1 MHFSLSLSLVKLEYE
16 NAADTPVKE
25 SLPTPHQLYR
35 HGLEHLNLSIDYW
48 QRALAIINLSLANS
62 VLSTNQPDLIQH
74 DESGS
79 QTRLNDLKQKIEFL
93 LNKIDVSS
101 TANELQLIL
110 EQEEQTLSTRLTTTA
125 SIDPSTVVLNR
136 GESIRI
142 QHELQTVLSVQS
154 DLNTFNDRR
163 SLKSIRS
170 TDSFESCPD
179 VTKTSVIV
187 QIKNYSFFSLLIR
200 MQSGLMLVI

>member
-1 MHFSLSLSLVKLEYE
+1 M
-16 NAADTPVKE
+16 KE